1 MELSPGQQKA
11 VFAVVV
17 VVLAGL
23 GIYLLATPHGN
34 KSPSASPSTS
44 PSAAPSTPAVAGG
57 SPSGGSP
64 SAAAPQPSASGN
76 VNIYQW
82 LPFTQQSLGQAAAVA
97 TQVTKDYN
105 TFTYTENVNAYLAPM
120 NGLISSQLAQT
131 LTNGYT
137 TLGVAQA
144 RTSQKQVSSGGA
156 SISSIRTFG
165 SGSITFVVN
174 GPQKLTSTQGTTTN
188 NHQYAVTVT
197 SQGNSWQV
205 YDIEPASAGNF

>member
-34 KSPSASPSTS
+34 KSPSASKS
-44 PSAAPSTPAVAGG
+44 PSAAPSTPAAAGG

-64 SAAAPQPSASGN
+64 SAAVPQPSASGT

-120 NGLISSQLAQT
+120 NGLITSQLTQT

-137 TLGVAQA
+137 TLGVAQT

-156 SISSIRTFG
+156 TISSIRTFG
-165 SGSITFVVN
+165 SGSITFVVS
-174 GPQKLTSTQGTTTN
+174 GTQKLTSTQGTTTN
-188 NHQYAVTVT
+188 NNQYAVTVT
-197 SQGNSWQV
+197 NQGNSWQV
-205 YDIEPASAGNF
+205 YDIEPASAGNT

>member
-1 MELSPGQQKA
+1 MDLSPGQQKA

-23 GIYLLATPHGN
+23 GIYLLATPHGG
-34 KSPSASPSTS
+34 KSPSASKS
-44 PSAAPSTPAVAGG
+44 PSAAPSTPAAAGG

-64 SAAAPQPSASGN
+64 SAAAPQPTASGN

-82 LPFTQQSLGQAAAVA
+82 LPFSQQSLGHAAAVA
-97 TQVTKDYN
+97 VQVTKDYN

-120 NGLISSQLAQT
+120 NGLITSQLAQT
-131 LTNGYT
+131 LKNGYT

-156 SISSIRTFG
+156 AISSIRTFG

-174 GPQKLTSTQGTTTN
+174 GTQKLTGTQGTTTTN
-188 NHQYAVTVT
+188 NQYAVTVT
-197 SQGNSWQV
+197 SSGNSWQV
-205 YDIEPASAGNF
+205 YDIEPASAGNT